1 VTTPAATSGGTAE
14 LDPRDH
20 CDRVGEQAIFRE
32 LMGFKSTAR
41 LMTIS
46 DIGRS
51 GKSSLLRRLQ
61 HNCREELKPSVPS
74 SLVELNLLGQTEES
88 ALAQTPFAF
97 VRSVIY
103 AFKHRV
109 DTPQALFPAFHA
121 LKDAV
126 EKALESTAA
135 EENPLSATHDDAQ
148 VAPPGSPG
156 SGIASAKVNEG
167 QVIGIKKVDKEIRAN
182 VVIIQN
188 GRPGLTPD
196 QEQRI
201 HEQYIEAFFA
211 DLRATSAQRP
221 LTILLD
227 GWDQCNRDLRDWIHD
242 ELLGRNLFHPDHA
255 QRPSQLLVVIAG
267 RPHGYKDGEHP
278 RGLRSDEFA
287 SLFDSHD
294 EFAQAVYRIE
304 GLSREWDDGTIQS
317 FVRILGYPPLDAVEL
332 SFIRDKMYNK
342 GWTPGKLKTVVQ
354 SWYESEA
361 L

>member
-1 VTTPAATSGGTAE
+1 VTTPARASRGVAE

-20 CDRVGEQAIFRE
+20 CDRAGEQAIFRE
-32 LMGFKSTAR
+32 LMEFKSATR

-61 HNCREELKPSVPS
+61 HNCKEELKPSVPS

-103 AFKHRV
+103 AFKHRI

-126 EKALESTAA
+126 EKGLESAA
-135 EENPLSATHDDAQ
+135 VQENAPAAKHDDAP
-148 VAPPGSPG
+148 VAPSGIAG
-156 SGIASAKVNEG
+156 SGTASAKVNEG
-167 QVIGIKKVDKEIRAN
+167 QVIGVKNVDQEIRAN

-188 GRPGLTPD
+188 GRSGLTPD
-196 QEQRI
+196 QERRI

-211 DLRATSAQRP
+211 DLRATTLQRP
-221 LTILLD
+221 LAILLD
-227 GWDQCNRDLRDWIHD
+227 GWEQCNQDLRDWIRD
-242 ELLGRNLFHPDHA
+242 ELLGRNLFYPDHA
-255 QRPSQLLVVIAG
+255 QRPSQLLVVIAA
-267 RPHGYKDGEHP
+267 RPHGYKRGEHP

-287 SLFDSHD
+287 SLFDSQG

-304 GLSREWDDGTIQS
+304 SLSREWDDDTIQA
-317 FVRILGYPPLDAVEL
+317 FVRNLGYPPLEASDL
-332 SFIRDKMYNK
+332 SFFRDKMYNK
-342 GWTPGKLKTVVQ
+342 GWTPGQVETVVQ
-354 SWYESEA
+354 SMYESEA
-361 L
+361 S